1 MSTETIYFARQSDK
15 YSNLHCV
22 KLDLIYCC
30 SKRNPGPSNIFL
42 QDECTRKGSL
52 QAIEISMDKNQV
64 LNSEATLIDKSS
76 GRQRPKKS
84 SVCSFA
90 SSLDSRKVPPPV
102 HQAERRKKIS
112 LCTSSSY
119 DAQQTSL
126 EWEEAPPGLG
136 RPRKLSLCLL
146 PSNSQAIV
154 MASPK
159 VSMYRV
165 FLDAI
170 AHASISLF
178 KVVSDPAQWLIY
190 RFFLQLFSRLWV
202 VQLAKWASSSE
213 NRMSLKNEINQKF
226 CQRLGYICHFWY
238 VDDLHSC
245 LNHALQAFGAAEQ
258 GQQSTEAK
266 QFSKKWADS

>member
-52 QAIEISMDKNQV
+52 QAIEISMDENQV
-64 LNSEATLIDKSS
+64 LNSETTLIDKSS

-146 PSNSQAIV
+146 SSNSQAIV

-165 FLDAI
+165 FLYAL
-170 AHASISLF
+170 AHASISWF
-178 KVVSDPAQWLIY
+178 K
-190 RFFLQLFSRLWV
+190 
-202 VQLAKWASSSE
+202 
-213 NRMSLKNEINQKF
+213 
-226 CQRLGYICHFWY
+226 
-238 VDDLHSC
+238 SC
-245 LNHALQAFGAAEQ
+245 
-258 GQQSTEAK
+258 
-266 QFSKKWADS
+266 